1 MTRNFLVQQ
10 FSGRARKGMDEK
22 GSNLR
27 QEFARALRSYESSPN
42 EDASIISVQVSKMH
56 AWPLLCLYLAINCIH
71 FDHDAN
77 RPVQTEMQVDS
88 QIQESYK
95 GTILMQPH

>member
-1 MTRNFLVQQ
+1 MQQ
-10 FSGRARKGMDEK
+10 FSGRARKWMDEK

-27 QEFARALRSYESSPN
+27 QEFARAPRSYESSSN

-56 AWPLLCLYLAINCIH
+56 AWPLLCLYLAMNCIH

-77 RPVQTEMQVDS
+77 RPLQTECKLT
-88 QIQESYK
+88 QIQERYT